1 MKNKKTTWTGTSNK
15 LKKQGKKVKLT
26 LSDIDK
32 AIKKEL
38 QKEGVNEK
46 WVGKHLIIDV
56 IGFDNE

>member
-1 MKNKKTTWTGTSNK
+1 MTKKTWTGTSGK

-38 QKEGVNEK
+38 EKDGVSKE
-46 WVGKHLIIDV
+46 WIGKHLEIQV
-56 IGFDNE
+56 IGFDDE